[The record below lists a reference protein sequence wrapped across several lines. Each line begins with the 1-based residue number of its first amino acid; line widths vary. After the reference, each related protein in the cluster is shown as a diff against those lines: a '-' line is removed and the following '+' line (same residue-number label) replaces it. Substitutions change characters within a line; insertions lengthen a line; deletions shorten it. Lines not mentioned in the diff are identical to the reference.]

1 MIDALDRVFDQ
12 CEDTV
17 EHTDVS
23 IRCWLRGQDSERPY
37 KSPFELVGRKSTTS
51 GYRRLMKRCMCFC
64 VRLWR
69 LEDDTRQSLVR
80 RSLTESQ
87 LEALTQ
93 LWSDDVWS
101 THPNLQGP
109 GFGANEAIS
118 SSASSNYSG
127 LDMDEK

>member
-1 MIDALDRVFDQ
+1 M
-12 CEDTV
+12 
-17 EHTDVS
+17 
-23 IRCWLRGQDSERPY
+23 
-37 KSPFELVGRKSTTS
+37 
-51 GYRRLMKRCMCFC
+51 
-64 VRLWR
+64 RLWR

-118 SSASSNYSG
+118 SSALSNYSG
-127 LDMDEK
+127 LDMDEKQDDVSDDDSIITDESDELPGSQLDVEDPEPGPQAEASTGYNKGKSKTSDNPRRSLADSLCT